1 MTSLSEDMTK
11 ECRVCK
17 RTLPLLTGFHK
28 WTVNK
33 DGHKNKCKVCTIK
46 ATMEYDKKHPG
57 KRKVRDKKY
66 RDKHKKEASAFSKAW
81 LKKHPEK
88 KLEYA
93 MNGYKRHLRVKF
105 GLTIQDYD
113 DMYIE
118 QGGCCAIC
126 GVHQSET
133 QKRLCIDHNHETGN
147 VRGLLCDRCNTSIGK
162 FNDDINLL
170 RNAIKYLEGDK
181 P

>member
-28 WTVNK
+28 WAVNK
-33 DGHKNKCKVCTIK
+33 DGHKNKCKECAIK
-46 ATMEYDKKHPG
+46 AVAEYTKKHPG
-57 KRKVRDKKY
+57 QKKASARKY
-66 RDKHKKEASAFSKAW
+66 RETHKDNAYAAQKEW
-81 LKKHPEK
+81 HKKHPEK
-88 KLEYA
+88 KPEYA

-105 GLTIQDYD
+105 GITIQDYD

-118 QGGCCAIC
+118 QGGRCAIC

-133 QKRLCIDHNHETGN
+133 QKRLCVDHDHESGN

-170 RNAIKYLEGDK
+170 HNAIKYLEGNK